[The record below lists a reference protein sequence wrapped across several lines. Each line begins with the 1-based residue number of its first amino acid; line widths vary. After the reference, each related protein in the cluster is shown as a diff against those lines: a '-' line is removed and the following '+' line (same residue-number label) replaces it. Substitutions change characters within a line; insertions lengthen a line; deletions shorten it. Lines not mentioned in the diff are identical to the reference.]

1 MTDEKNYV
9 KEMVIYLLK
18 HLTSLILP
26 VTVLI
31 LVPLA
36 IEKDIAIKTI
46 SALVV
51 GLLLMLAGLA
61 IMAITIFKF
70 ITVGKGT
77 LAPWFP
83 TGKLL
88 VGGLYCYVRNPM
100 IIGVLTVLFGESI
113 AILSLHILIWTG
125 LFFLI
130 NQIYFLVYEEP
141 TLEKRFGE
149 EYRSYKSRVPRW
161 IPSLKAYKQE
171 KESGNNL

>member
-1 MTDEKNYV
+1 
-9 KEMVIYLLK
+9 MVIYLLK
-18 HLTSLILP
+18 QLTSLILP

-36 IEKDIAIKTI
+36 IEKDISIKTL
-46 SALVV
+46 SAFVA
-51 GLLLMLAGLA
+51 GLLVMLAGLV
-61 IMAITIFKF
+61 IMAITLFKF

-88 VGGLYCYVRNPM
+88 VGGLYSYVRNPM
-100 IIGVLTVLFGESI
+100 IIGVLTILFGESI

-149 EYRSYKSRVPRW
+149 GYRSYKNEVPRW
-161 IPSLKAYKQE
+161 IPRIKPYTPVE
-171 KESGNNL
+171 ERENNL